1 MPSGALRLRRWYGV
15 MACMGILK
23 EVVVKLFQNCLTI
36 RSSRPPSAAAEL
48 KRYAA
53 SPVMYDH
60 KLKQGLNL
68 EMI

>member
-1 MPSGALRLRRWYGV
+1 